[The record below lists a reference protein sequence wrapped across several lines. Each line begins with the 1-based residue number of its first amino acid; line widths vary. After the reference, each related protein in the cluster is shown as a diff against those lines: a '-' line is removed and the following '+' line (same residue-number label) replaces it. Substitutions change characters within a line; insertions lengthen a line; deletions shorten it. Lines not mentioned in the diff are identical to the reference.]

1 MDTVDLHPLLEHLEG
16 NIDDLEEALAPLLNA
31 PLSDVA
37 SKLPLLDKAKLHVMS
52 TYAIESILFS
62 YLLLNGENAKEHAVF
77 TELTR
82 LRQYFEKIKK
92 AEAGPLKRDLSLDK
106 QAAGRF
112 IKHALLGNERYDLE
126 RSERQAREGANAHIK
141 FDELSERI
149 KQEEISKKRKAS
161 AVEGLAGDEEDE
173 SSSEGSRDSESPS
186 ALDKGVEANA
196 PWRKGK
202 SSKRTKK
209 ERREKKKEIEKGK
222 GNKKS
227 NKQRKLEVEPR
238 NLAQDQRAG
247 PLPPR
252 RPKSNLPPRGHSAAF
267 QALLKGP
274 LPKKESDSR
283 KTANRDTNTNG

>member
-1 MDTVDLHPLLEHLEG
+1 MDTVNLHPLLEHLEG

-37 SKLPLLDKAKLHVMS
+37 SKLPLLDKAKLHVMI

-112 IKHALLGNERYDLE
+112 IKHALSGNERYDLE
-126 RSERQAREGANAHIK
+126 RSERQAREEANAHIK

-161 AVEGLAGDEEDE
+161 AVEGLSGDKEDE
-173 SSSEGSRDSESPS
+173 SISEDSRDSESPS
-186 ALDKGVEANA
+186 ALDKVVEANA
-196 PWRKGK
+196 LRGK
-202 SSKRTKK
+202 SKGGRRTKK
-209 ERREKKKEIEKGK
+209 ERREKKKEKR
-222 GNKKS
+222 NKMS
-227 NKQRKLEVEPR
+227 NEQRKLEVEPR
-238 NLAQDQRAG
+238 NLAQDQRVG

-252 RPKSNLPPRGHSAAF
+252 RSKSNLPPRGHSAAF

-283 KTANRDTNTNG
+283 TTVNRDTNTNG